1 MAVTCSW
8 LFSLFTMQT
17 KASNFANAIT
27 FGRAGYVATGRGFQM
42 ETISVHQLYANYAG
56 THIYF
61 GMEIGY
67 VAPQPC
73 HQLQPRHQP
82 PPCATSYSPASS
94 YSPPTSRV

>member
-61 GMEIGY
+61 GMEIGSA
-67 VAPQPC
+67 VPP
-73 HQLQPRHQP
+73 QPRHQLHP
-82 PPCATSYSPASS
+82 ATCYIPATSRRPA
-94 YSPPTSRV
+94 TSRV

>member
-1 MAVTCSW
+1 MPQVWETIKMAVTCSW

-61 GMEIGY
+61 GMEIG
-67 VAPQPC
+67 
-73 HQLQPRHQP
+73 
-82 PPCATSYSPASS
+82 
-94 YSPPTSRV
+94 